1 MDLGIAGRKAI
12 VGGASAGL
20 GKGCAMALA
29 REGVEVTIVA
39 RTAANIEAAA
49 EEIRAATG
57 SRVTAVAADITTDEG
72 RAAVLRACSKPDI
85 VVNNSGGPPSG
96 NFRDWD
102 RETWVKA
109 LNGNMLSAIFMIKDT
124 VDGMIA
130 RKFGRIVNITSSAV
144 KAPIPILGLSNGARS
159 GLTGFVA
166 GVAREVAKH
175 NVTINNLL
183 PGDFDTERH
192 QSNTRAMAKLQNRTY
207 EEVRAS
213 RIAQVAAGRFGT
225 PIEFGQYCAYLCSAQ
240 ASFITAQNLLI
251 DGGKYP
257 GTF

>member
-1 MDLGIAGRKAI
+1 MDLGIAGKKAI
-12 VGGASAGL
+12 IGGASAGL
-20 GKGCAMALA
+20 GKACAMSLA

-49 EEIRAATG
+49 AEIRAATG
-57 SRVTAVAADITTDEG
+57 VKVTPVAVDINSDEG
-72 RAAVLRACSKPDI
+72 RTAILKACPEPDI
-85 VVNNSGGPPSG
+85 VVNNAGGPPTG

-102 RETWVKA
+102 RKAWMEA
-109 LNGNMLSAIFMIKDT
+109 LNGSMLGAVFMIKDV

-130 RKFGRIVNITSSAV
+130 RKFGRIVNITSHSV
-144 KAPIPILGLSNGARS
+144 KAPIPILGLSNSARL

-166 GVAREVAKH
+166 GVSREVAKH

-183 PGDFDTERH
+183 PGEFDTERH
-192 QSNTRAMAKLQNRTY
+192 RSNSRAMAKSQNKSY
-207 EEVRAS
+207 EEVRAARMAS
-213 RIAQVAAGRFGT
+213 ICAGRFGA
-225 PIEFGQYCAYLCSAQ
+225 PAEFGEFCAFLCSAQ
-240 ASFITAQNLLI
+240 AAYITGQNLLI

>member
-1 MDLGIAGRKAI
+1 MDLGIAGKKAI
-12 VGGASAGL
+12 IGGASAGL
-20 GKGCAMALA
+20 GKACAMSLA

-39 RTAANIEAAA
+39 RTAANLDAAA

-57 SRVTAVAADITTDEG
+57 SKVTPVAVDITTDEG
-72 RAAVLRACSKPDI
+72 RAAVLKVCPEPDI
-85 VVNNSGGPPSG
+85 VVNNSGGPPTG
-96 NFRDWD
+96 NFRDWN
-102 RETWVKA
+102 REMWLAA
-109 LNGNMLSAIFMIKDT
+109 LNNNMLSAIFMIKET

-144 KAPIPILGLSNGARS
+144 KAPISILGLSNAARS

-166 GVAREVAKH
+166 GTAREVAKH

-192 QSNTRAMAKLQNRTY
+192 QSNTRAMAQKQNKPY
-207 EEVRAS
+207 EEMRAI
-213 RIAQVAAGRFGT
+213 RIAQVAAGRFGN
-225 PIEFGQYCAYLCSAQ
+225 PSELGEYCAFLCSAQ

>member
-20 GKGCAMALA
+20 GKACAMALA
-29 REGVEVTIVA
+29 REGVDVTIVA
-39 RTAANIEAAA
+39 RTQSNLEAAA
-49 EEIRAATG
+49 EEIRKATG
-57 SRVTAVAADITTDEG
+57 AKVATVAVDITTDEG
-72 RAAVLRACSKPDI
+72 RAAVLKVCPEPDI
-85 VVNNSGGPPSG
+85 VVNNAGGPPAG
-96 NFRDWD
+96 NFRDWNRD
-102 RETWVKA
+102 MWIAA
-109 LNGNMLSAIFMIKDT
+109 LNNNMLASIFMIKDT

-144 KAPIPILGLSNGARS
+144 KAPIAILGLSNAARS

-166 GVAREVAKH
+166 GTAREVAKY

-192 QSNTRAMAKLQNRTY
+192 QSNTRVMAQKQGKSY
-207 EEVRAS
+207 EEMRAI
-213 RIAQVAAGRFGT
+213 RIAQVAAGRFGD
-225 PIEFGQYCAYLCSAQ
+225 PSELGEYCAYLCSAQ

>member
-12 VGGASAGL
+12 IGGASAGL
-20 GKGCAMALA
+20 GKACAMALA

-39 RTAANIEAAA
+39 RTRVNIEAAA

-57 SRVTAVAADITTDEG
+57 AKVTPVAVDINSDEG
-72 RAAVLRACSKPDI
+72 RAEVLKACSAPDI

-102 RETWVKA
+102 RAAWIAA
-109 LNGNMLSAIFMIKDT
+109 LNGNMLGAIFMIKDT

-144 KAPIPILGLSNGARS
+144 KAPISILGLSNGARS

-175 NVTINNLL
+175 NVTVNNLL

-192 QSNTRAMAKLQNRTY
+192 KSNTVAMAKLQKRPY
-207 EEVRAS
+207 EEMRAI
-213 RIAQVAAGRFGT
+213 RIAQVAAGRFGA
-225 PIEFGQYCAYLCSAQ
+225 PAELGEYCAYLCSAQ
-240 ASFITAQNLLI
+240 ASFITGQNLLI

>member
-12 VGGASAGL
+12 VGGASMGL
-20 GKGCAMALA
+20 GKACALSLA

-39 RTAANIEAAA
+39 RTHANIEAAA
-49 EEIRAATG
+49 EEIRAAAG
-57 SRVTAVAADITTDEG
+57 ARVTAVAADITTDEG
-72 RAAVLRACSKPDI
+72 RTLVLKACPEPDI
-85 VVNNSGGPPSG
+85 VINNSGGPPTG

-102 RETWVKA
+102 RDAWIAA

-144 KAPIPILGLSNGARS
+144 KAPISILGLSNGARS

-175 NVTINNLL
+175 NVTVNNLL

-192 QSNTRAMAKLQNRTY
+192 QSNTRAMAKAQNKSYDEMRAIRT
-207 EEVRAS
+207 S
-213 RIAQVAAGRFGT
+213 QIAAGRFGT
-225 PIEFGQYCAYLCSAQ
+225 PLEFGEYCAYLCSVQ
-240 ASFITAQNLLI
+240 AGFITGQNLLI

>member
-1 MDLGIAGRKAI
+1 MDFGISGKKAI

-20 GKGCAMALA
+20 GKACAISLA
-29 REGVEVTIVA
+29 REGVDVTIVA
-39 RTAANIEAAA
+39 RTRANLEATA
-49 EEIRAATG
+49 EEIRTVTG
-57 SRVTAVAADITTDEG
+57 VTVTPVAVDNTTDEG
-72 RAAVLRACSKPDI
+72 RAAVLKVCPKPDI
-85 VVNNSGGPPSG
+85 LVNNSGGPPTG

-102 RETWVKA
+102 RDAWMAA
-109 LNGNMLSAIFMIKDT
+109 LNGNMLGAIFFIKDT

-144 KAPIPILGLSNGARS
+144 KAPISILGLSNSARS

-166 GVAREVAKH
+166 GVSREVAKH

-192 QSNTRAMAKLQNRTY
+192 QSNTRAMAEKQNRPY
-207 EEVRAS
+207 EEMRAI
-213 RIAQVAAGRFGT
+213 RTGLVAAGRFGE
-225 PIEFGQYCAYLCSAQ
+225 PAELGDYCAYLCSAQ
-240 ASFITAQNLLI
+240 ASFITGQNLLI

>member
-1 MDLGIAGRKAI
+1 MDLGITGKKAI

-20 GKGCAMALA
+20 GKACAMSLA

-49 EEIRAATG
+49 AEIRSATG
-57 SRVTAVAADITTDEG
+57 VRVTPVAVDINSDEG
-72 RAAVLRACSKPDI
+72 RAAILKVCPEPDI
-85 VVNNSGGPPSG
+85 VVNNSGGPPTG

-102 RETWVKA
+102 RAIWMEA
-109 LNGNMLSAIFMIKDT
+109 LNNNMLGAIFMIKDV

-130 RKFGRIVNITSSAV
+130 RKFGRIVNVTSHSV
-144 KAPIPILGLSNGARS
+144 KAPIPILGLSNSARL
-159 GLTGFVA
+159 GLVGFVA
-166 GVAREVAKH
+166 GVSRDVAKH

-183 PGDFDTERH
+183 PGEFDTEHHR
-192 QSNTRAMAKLQNRTY
+192 SNTRAMAKALNKTD
-207 EEVRAS
+207 EETRVIRMTP
-213 RIAQVAAGRFGT
+213 IAAGRFGT
-225 PIEFGQYCAYLCSAQ
+225 PEEFGDLCAYLCSVQ
-240 ASFITAQNLLI
+240 AAYITGQNLLI